1 VTEIL
6 LCRHG
11 ETDWNVARR
20 WQGHARTSLNE
31 TGRAQAQALA
41 DRLTGIELDAV
52 YSSDLPRALETA
64 WIIAESRGLRAIPEP
79 GLREIDV
86 GSWQGLTAADLDGR
100 EWDGESYDAHRER
113 VLATVRSIALRH
125 GRGRVLAVTHGGSL
139 RRLQEVVLG
148 EPLEVLDNCAV
159 WGIALRHGVFAPL
172 E

>member
-11 ETDWNVARR
+11 ETDWNARGR
-20 WQGHARTSLNE
+20 WQGHAPTRLNE
-31 TGRAQAQALA
+31 TGRAQARALGA
-41 DRLTGIELDAV
+41 RLAGTRLDAV

-64 WIIAESRGLRAIPEP
+64 RIVAMGHGVNAILEP

-113 VLATVRSIALRH
+113 VLASVRRIASRH
-125 GRGRVLAVTHGGSL
+125 AGGRVLAVTHGGSI
-139 RRLQEVVLG
+139 RRLQEVILG
-148 EPLEVLDNCAV
+148 EAPAVLDNCAL
-159 WGIALRHGVFAPL
+159 WGIEVGDGAMTPL
-172 E
+172 D